1 MFKNGIKTCV
11 ANALNRVVSVFD
23 KLKSDKNWPANVNIK
38 DVFSLSGRLIFCV
51 AGVINMNYNFGK
63 NSAKD
68 SNKTEPIA
76 DADIIILNYLA
87 NIIRKKAED
96 PSADIEALCNYASE
110 RLIKITNMATHK
122 NILHGLSA
130 VVDDLDDS
138 SNNISSSLKKSAGII
153 MQDKSAVSAMKYIR
167 YLAIKDSDDSNIA
180 ESIIMAT
187 AMRIL
192 DAIFRQIDEAYSDV
206 NLLLASA
213 ADLKALNSA
222 TDALALK
229 IAMDAVDKVVS
240 CESSAAMH
248 AIVAKHIPGMIMG
261 QGEILAQI
269 FHENCGKL
277 CADVIKRKMLA
288 ILNADLAFICADDIQ
303 GVVDNIRLNY
313 DPGHA
318 AVSNMPDDDI
328 NAAFSKMFLSRDGNG
343 LGGAVMGGTENVMS
357 GIFASG
363 QELLSTLTT
372 DEVYD
377 EVILKKGGLD
387 ILDHEAVYAAYA
399 NRVAYLNDKDGEG
412 VPEKFKPKKG
422 SESLNPNSKLF
433 N

>member
-51 AGVINMNYNFGK
+51 AGVMNMNYNFGK

-130 VVDDLDDS
+130 MADDLDDS

-153 MQDKSAVSAMKYIR
+153 MQDKSAASAMKYIR
-167 YLAIKDSDDSNIA
+167 YLAIKASDDSNIA
-180 ESIIMAT
+180 ESVIMAT

-192 DAIFRQIDEAYSDV
+192 DAIFKQIDEAYSDV

-213 ADLKALNSA
+213 ADLKALNNA

-240 CESSAAMH
+240 REGGTMH
-248 AIVAKHIPGMIMG
+248 MIVAKHVPGMILG
-261 QGEILAQI
+261 QGKILSQV

-313 DPGHA
+313 DPEYA
-318 AVSNMPDDDI
+318 AVSDMSDDDI

-343 LGGAVMGGTENVMS
+343 LGGAVMGSTENVMS
-357 GIFASG
+357 GLFASG

-399 NRVAYLNDKDGEG
+399 NRVAYLNDKDGES
-412 VPEKFKPKKG
+412 VPEKFEPKKG